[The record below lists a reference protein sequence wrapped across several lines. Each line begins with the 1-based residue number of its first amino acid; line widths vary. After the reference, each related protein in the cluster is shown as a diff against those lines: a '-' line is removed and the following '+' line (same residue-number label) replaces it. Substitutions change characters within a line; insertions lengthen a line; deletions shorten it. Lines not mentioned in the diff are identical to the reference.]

1 MIHSRWKIIWSLQ
14 SSSNN
19 FPEFVMRKWHSYS
32 WTLPLYSQYSHY
44 SIHPYHIPIIHS
56 ISLEEIY
63 WCMHL
68 SSICTQNKHTSV
80 RLHTEYKQNA
90 WNHRFSYF
98 SILGNNQWWTMET
111 NLREAF
117 VNHWQMKSL
126 LAVPGKTTQ
135 QKLNFSSECDHA
147 VMWPRQHTVP
157 LRCIIKV
164 HVSFYMSEHLYV
176 MLPQ

>member
-1 MIHSRWKIIWSLQ
+1 
-14 SSSNN
+14 
-19 FPEFVMRKWHSYS
+19 
-32 WTLPLYSQYSHY
+32 
-44 SIHPYHIPIIHS
+44 
-56 ISLEEIY
+56 
-63 WCMHL
+63 
-68 SSICTQNKHTSV
+68 
-80 RLHTEYKQNA
+80 
-90 WNHRFSYF
+90 
-98 SILGNNQWWTMET
+98 MET

-117 VNHWQMKSL
+117 ANHWQIKSL

-135 QKLNFSSECDHA
+135 QKQNFSSECDHA